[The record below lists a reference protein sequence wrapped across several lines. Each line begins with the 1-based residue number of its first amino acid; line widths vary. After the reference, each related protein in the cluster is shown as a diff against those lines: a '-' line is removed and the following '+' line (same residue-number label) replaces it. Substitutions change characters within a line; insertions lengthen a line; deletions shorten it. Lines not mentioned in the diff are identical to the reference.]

1 MPKKSKGRLSV
12 VQSDKKLVFDSK
24 LKSSEKSNLKD
35 GLNLKKRRLDQAKL
49 AEYLLMIQKRMKTL
63 L

>member
-35 GLNLKKRRLDQAKL
+35 GLNLKKKD
-49 AEYLLMIQKRMKTL
+49 
-63 L
+63 

>member
-24 LKSSEKSNLKD
+24 LKSSEKNNLKD
-35 GLNLKKRRLDQAKL
+35 GLNLKKRLEQAKL